1 MIKIDQ
7 SSEQNILNMLMEHS
21 LVNFNQVKKITE
33 ISKESGK
40 SRLEIA
46 FDLNYADEAKVLK
59 LLSTSYS
66 LPIIDLKDHVLSE
79 DIKKI
84 IPINYIQTNSLVP
97 FDISGKNIKIAI
109 ADASKLSLLKNLKT
123 ITGLEPELYAASI
136 SDIQSF
142 IGKLQKS
149 ENSNGKETQKKDEFE
164 SIDLSKLEDVKLE
177 SSKEEKEITPIENES
192 DVIKFG
198 HAIITEAILAGASD
212 IHIEPFKK
220 TSRVRYRVDGIL
232 ISMDKFS
239 KFLNE
244 NYSAVVTRIKILSK
258 LDISERRLPQDGAIP
273 FKYKTLEVDL
283 RISILPTNN
292 NERVV
297 MRILNKN
304 AGEKKIEQLGFDDN
318 DLKTILK
325 AISSSQG
332 MVLVTGPTGSGK
344 TTTLY
349 SILKHIN
356 SPKLNILTAEDPV
369 EYEMEG
375 IAQVQVREDIGYT
388 FATALRSFLRQ
399 DPEVIL
405 IGEIR
410 DKDTVDI
417 ALKAALTGHLVFST
431 IHTNDAISTITRLQN
446 MGTPDYLISAALT
459 LVLAQRL
466 IRKICQEC
474 KTVDENTNLKLLNS
488 IGISPEKAAR
498 AKIFKGAGCAKCN
511 QTGYKGRM
519 AIYEALDISREIKQA
534 ILANVG
540 TLELLALAKK
550 NNFRTMQEMGHDLLL
565 SGDLSFAEYQR
576 VLLV

>member
-21 LVNFNQVKKITE
+21 LVDFNQVKKITE

-46 FDLNYADEAKVLK
+46 FDLNYADEGKVLK
-59 LLSTSYS
+59 LLSASYS
-66 LPIIDLKDHVLSE
+66 LPIIDLKDHSLSE
-79 DIKKI
+79 DVKKI

-97 FDISGKNIKIAI
+97 FEISGKNIKIAI

-142 IGKLQKS
+142 IRKLQKP
-149 ENSNGKETQKKDEFE
+149 ENSNGQESQKIDEFE

-177 SSKEEKEITPIENES
+177 SVKEEKEITPIENES

-244 NYSAVVTRIKILSK
+244 NYSAVITRIKILSK

-273 FKYKTLEVDL
+273 FKYKTMEVDL

-498 AKIFKGAGCAKCN
+498 FRIFKGAGCAKCN

-576 VLLV
+576 VLSV

>member
-21 LVNFNQVKKITE
+21 LVDFNQVKKITE

-59 LLSTSYS
+59 LLSVSYS
-66 LPIIDLKDHVLSE
+66 LPIIDLKDHSLSE
-79 DIKKI
+79 DVKKI

-97 FDISGKNIKIAI
+97 FEISGKNIKIAI

-142 IGKLQKS
+142 IGKLQKP

-177 SSKEEKEITPIENES
+177 SLKEEKEITPIENES

-232 ISMDKFS
+232 ISMDKFT

-273 FKYKTLEVDL
+273 FKYKTMEVDL